1 MTTQSQ
7 SKLIPI
13 WSPQPGA
20 QLNAIMA
27 TWCPELLYGGARGGG
42 KTDFLLGDY
51 YQDVPEYA
59 DKWRGIV
66 FRRTLPELDDIIS
79 RSIELFAQT
88 GADYSKTKKLWTFKN
103 GATLRFRHLERDE
116 DAQKYQGHAYC
127 VAANT
132 RILMGDG
139 ESKRIHEIVCGDSV
153 ATLSGAR
160 VVTDTIPAYLALCV
174 KITTPTGSEIVP
186 VWHPVL
192 TSQGWQSF
200 ASLVGIDSREIA
212 ERYQAGD
219 KLPCVSAEL
228 RLLRQHQGPA
238 SRAVSEATPN
248 QCRGGLSCC
257 LLSRLRGLVCRLP
270 WQWLRLGLRRV
281 GVVGRLLPGSVL
293 GQPLACGVSC
303 GLSGFQIALSSQ
315 CDCRPLSR
323 LRGVFFRC
331 LTRTGLGVPPLRVDA
346 ATPYREHCKQD
357 AKDNTPAHSRICAPE
372 YEHPYSGQVLTASED
387 SFYETCSFSLHGYE
401 MVADIT
407 VEEVNH
413 YICADTSIVNKNTWI
428 GFDEVGNFPSADPVY
443 KIFATLRSA
452 HDVQRKR
459 IRLTANPGGP
469 GHSWVK
475 ARYVDPAPQGLT
487 PILDQDSGIERL
499 FVPSRVTDNMIL
511 MKQDPG
517 YVARLQQVGSPE
529 LVRAWL
535 DGDWNAVQGAYFT
548 EFGMRHVVA
557 PFTIPSTWLRFG
569 CFDWGSASP
578 YCYLWIAV
586 SDGRFLPKHSLVVYR
601 EDYGAGADGKGRKWT
616 AEQVAEN
623 ILHMQRRDETV
634 YSVGDPSMFKEDGG
648 PSIGERMAKVGL
660 RMRPADNK
668 RIAGWDAIRQRL
680 RGAPD
685 DYDGHKIKPLLYMF
699 NTCKNLIRTLP
710 NLQHDS
716 RHPEDL
722 DTTAEDHA
730 ADALRYGVMSRPYT
744 IDTHHAEPIKGMES
758 LTLDSLIAKETKKF
772 GKYRSNRL

>member
-1 MTTQSQ
+1 MTKAQ
-7 SKLIPI
+7 KIKYIPI
-13 WSPQPGA
+13 WTPQKGA
-20 QLNAIMA
+20 QLNAIMC

-51 YQDVPEYA
+51 FQDVAEYG

-66 FRRTLPELDDIIS
+66 FRRTLPELDDIIN
-79 RSIELFAQT
+79 RSQELFAQT

-127 VAANT
+127 VASDT
-132 RILMGDG
+132 QIIMGDG
-139 ESKRIHEIVCGDSV
+139 SHKQIGDVCVGDYV
-153 ATLSGAR
+153 MTLEGPR
-160 VVTDTIPAYLALCV
+160 VVTDTVPEYLAPCV
-174 KITTPTGSEIVP
+174 KLGNQVHP

-192 TSQGWQSF
+192 TASGWQSYASAMGIDSTEFEGLGRADHKLPSVTLSVKLATRIRYRDTGCRDSIGYRSGEEDCVFRLLSDQGWQRLSQSLRRDWWQVLLKSTVTVRSLLRGGLGYAESGLSIAQGF
-200 ASLVGIDSREIA
+200 RGGCLSGYGLCDVRALEALAADQSLARKQGYAGERNRVYCVDGALGNTRGHSHQALHGYLHPYDETVHQAEWESSLVA
-212 ERYQAGD
+212 
-219 KLPCVSAEL
+219 L
-228 RLLRQHQGPA
+228 
-238 SRAVSEATPN
+238 EATPVGD
-248 QCRGGLSCC
+248 R
-257 LLSRLRGLVCRLP
+257 LVC
-270 WQWLRLGLRRV
+270 
-281 GVVGRLLPGSVL
+281 
-293 GQPLACGVSC
+293 
-303 GLSGFQIALSSQ
+303 
-315 CDCRPLSR
+315 
-323 LRGVFFRC
+323 
-331 LTRTGLGVPPLRVDA
+331 
-346 ATPYREHCKQD
+346 
-357 AKDNTPAHSRICAPE
+357 
-372 YEHPYSGQVLTASED
+372 
-387 SFYETCSFSLHGYE
+387 
-401 MVADIT
+401 DIT
-407 VEEVNH
+407 VDSANH
-413 YICADTSIVNKNTWI
+413 YISVNGVINKNTWI
-428 GFDEVGNFPSADPVY
+428 GFDEVGNFPDCDPVF

-452 HDVQRKR
+452 HNVERKR

-475 ARYVDPAPQGLT
+475 ARYVDPAPGGLT
-487 PILDQDSGIERL
+487 PILDEVSGIERI
-499 FVPSRVTDNMIL
+499 FIPSKVTDNMIL
-511 MKQDPG
+511 MQQDPG
-517 YVARLQQVGSPE
+517 YVARLQQVGSAE

-548 EFGMRHVVA
+548 EFGIHHVIP
-557 PFTIPSTWLRFG
+557 PFQIPQSWLRFG

-586 SDGRFLPKHSLVVYR
+586 SDGRFVPKNSLVVYR
-601 EDYGAGADGKGRKWT
+601 EDYGANPDGKGRKWT

-648 PSIGERMAKVGL
+648 PSIAERMAAKGL

-685 DYDGHKIKPLLYMF
+685 DYDGQKIKPLLYMF
-699 NTCKNLIRTLP
+699 NTCKHLIRTLP

-744 IDTHHAEPIKGMES
+744 IDTHHQPPMKGIES
-758 LTLDSLIAKETKKF
+758 LTLDTLIAKETKKF

>member
-1 MTTQSQ
+1 MTTPNSV
-7 SKLIPI
+7 KYTTI
-13 WSPQPGA
+13 WTPQVGA
-20 QLNAIMA
+20 QLDAIMC

-51 YQDVPEYA
+51 YQDVIEYGQY
-59 DKWRGIV
+59 WRGIV
-66 FRRTLPELDDIIS
+66 FRRTLPELDDIIA
-79 RSIELFAQT
+79 RSLELFEQT
-88 GADYSKTKKLWTFKN
+88 GAEYSKTKKLWTFKN

-116 DAQKYQGHAYC
+116 DAQKYQGHAY
-127 VAANT
+127 
-132 RILMGDG
+132 
-139 ESKRIHEIVCGDSV
+139 
-153 ATLSGAR
+153 
-160 VVTDTIPAYLALCV
+160 
-174 KITTPTGSEIVP
+174 
-186 VWHPVL
+186 
-192 TSQGWQSF
+192 
-200 ASLVGIDSREIA
+200 
-212 ERYQAGD
+212 
-219 KLPCVSAEL
+219 
-228 RLLRQHQGPA
+228 
-238 SRAVSEATPN
+238 
-248 QCRGGLSCC
+248 
-257 LLSRLRGLVCRLP
+257 
-270 WQWLRLGLRRV
+270 
-281 GVVGRLLPGSVL
+281 
-293 GQPLACGVSC
+293 
-303 GLSGFQIALSSQ
+303 
-315 CDCRPLSR
+315 
-323 LRGVFFRC
+323 
-331 LTRTGLGVPPLRVDA
+331 
-346 ATPYREHCKQD
+346 
-357 AKDNTPAHSRICAPE
+357 
-372 YEHPYSGQVLTASED
+372 
-387 SFYETCSFSLHGYE
+387 
-401 MVADIT
+401 
-407 VEEVNH
+407 
-413 YICADTSIVNKNTWI
+413 TWI
-428 GFDEVGNFPSADPVY
+428 GFDEVGNFPSADPVF

-452 HDVQRKR
+452 HNVERKR

-475 ARYVDPAPQGLT
+475 ARYVDPAPGGLT
-487 PILDQDSGIERL
+487 PIIDPDSGIERI
-499 FVPSRVTDNMIL
+499 FIPSKVTDNMIL
-511 MKQDPG
+511 MQQDPG

-529 LVRAWL
+529 LVKAWL

-548 EFGMRHVVA
+548 EFGMQHIVQ

-578 YCYLWIAV
+578 YCYLWCAI
-586 SDGRFLPKHSLVVYR
+586 SDGRHLPKHSIVVYR
-601 EDYGAGADGKGRKWT
+601 EDYGIGKDGKGRKWT

-648 PSIGERMAKVGL
+648 PSIGERMAAKGL

-744 IDTHHAEPIKGMES
+744 IDVHHQPAIKGIES
-758 LTLDSLIAKETKKF
+758 LTLDTLIAKETKKF